1 MSTQLINYITS
12 NAIIDMCI
20 YIKHILLHCPF
31 IKKRIKLNHNF
42 NPWLNNKLKN
52 AIKKKNKLYTKYK
65 INNCPCIF
73 GKYKKLKN

>member
-1 MSTQLINYITS
+1 MY
-12 NAIIDMCI
+12 
-20 YIKHILLHCPF
+20 
-31 IKKRIKLNHNF
+31 NF

-52 AIKKKNKLYTKYK
+52 AIKMKNKLYTKYK